1 MNNYIKIKEIKSD
14 YIVGQVVGDI
24 FQGDLVEL
32 YDNLKNP
39 LGIYTSVKT
48 ILYFG
53 IDYDSIQN
61 GYEASFYLPGLSNSL
76 LDTGMYL
83 VRD

>member
-14 YIVGQVVGDI
+14 CIVGQVVGEI

-61 GYEASFYLPGLSNSL
+61 GYEASFYCPGLSNNL